1 MFRFRK
7 GRGTGSEWRTAAT
20 LLLAS
25 IYTALCAEPSTV
37 PLASAIWLLPVA
49 LAGYLLGQRAG
60 VGMGIYV
67 ALPLALSWYVYG
79 VPPGASFPGLMLSTF
94 VAVLCGFVLGRI
106 HDLNLRLRQRLE
118 KRRTTQAELRDAE
131 EQSRRLLEAL
141 PDVICRMDRQGNVLS
156 YQAPRSSSPGRTSVA
171 ARSSAVS
178 HSSWPPRLSLPPR
191 SSWPP
196 RITPTPQASTR
207 SSSSLPGA
215 VEPGGSEREG
225 AKASSTDDASA
236 HTSSAAAA
244 KSQASASGAPHADG
258 QSEGARRVEELLP
271 PEVTAEA
278 LECINEALETGAVVS
293 FEYPLHS
300 DGSSP
305 RQLEA
310 RLAKASDQDV
320 IAIVRDVT
328 AIKQLQRELDDA
340 HRDALEAAGTKGR
353 FLATMSHRIRTPMN
367 GVIGMTNVLL
377 QTKLSPEQREYTSI
391 IRNSGEALLS
401 ILDDVLDHAKIES
414 GRMELGRAPF
424 AVRTLLEE
432 IVELLSVRAHDK
444 GIELAAIID
453 ERVPDRVLGDRGR
466 LRQVITNL
474 LGNAVRFTQHG
485 HVVLRG
491 TVVGHDRDTAFIRF
505 DVGDTGVGISR
516 DQQKNLFQDFAQA
529 NPAIAREF
537 GGTGLGLAISRQIVE
552 LMGGHMLVESAPGE
566 GSTFSFTARF
576 GTAPEHTGSFFLPRS
591 FSGARLLALPL
602 HKLTREVLD
611 HQLSSFGVHLEA
623 ARDLREAERKLR
635 KPGGFDL
642 LLLELALGAR
652 EDEARRSVA
661 EVTAI
666 SRNVPLA
673 VLCGMGHRSVSDAAR
688 EAGAALTLTRPLRRA
703 ALYEGLGSVLGLTT
717 NSPRRKT
724 HNGEPPTQGGKL
736 RARVLV
742 AEDNLVNQ
750 KVAVRSLE
758 MLGCDAEVAANGAAA
773 LEALAQ
779 GDFDIVL
786 MDCQMPVLDGFQA
799 SQRIREIEGANKHTP
814 IIAMTANA
822 MQGDR
827 ERCLAAGMDDYVPKP
842 VTLAALDATL
852 RHWLPE
858 RVAYSPRTASRD
870 PSAHLEGPS

>member
-1 MFRFRK
+1 MIRK
-7 GRGTGSEWRTAAT
+7 AQQQSFEWRTAAT
-20 LLLAS
+20 LALAS
-25 IYTALCAEPSTV
+25 LYTGLCTERATI

-79 VPPGASFPGLMLSTF
+79 VPEGASFPGLMLSTC

-106 HDLNLRLRQRLE
+106 HDLNERLRLRLE
-118 KRRTTQAELRDAE
+118 KRRTTQAELRDTE
-131 EQSRRLLEAL
+131 EQSRRLLEAI
-141 PDVICRMDRQGNVLS
+141 PDVICRIDRQGAVLS
-156 YQAPRSSSPGRTSVA
+156 YQAPRGSEPERASTPT
-171 ARSSAVS
+171 RSSR
-178 HSSWPPRLSLPPR
+178 PPRLSTR
-191 SSWPP
+191 SSWPRLTWPP
-196 RITPTPQASTR
+196 RASTPA
-207 SSSSLPGA
+207 LAAIP
-215 VEPGGSEREG
+215 
-225 AKASSTDDASA
+225 AKADALHSA
-236 HTSSAAAA
+236 LFAPNGSAR
-244 KSQASASGAPHADG
+244 GEEPP
-258 QSEGARRVEELLP
+258 RLEELLP
-271 PEVTAEA
+271 PEAAAEA
-278 LECINEALETGAVVS
+278 LECINEALETGAVVT
-293 FEYPLHS
+293 FEYPLTVE
-300 DGSSP
+300 GGVA

-310 RLAKASDQDV
+310 RLVKASDRDV
-320 IAIVRDVT
+320 IAIMRDVT
-328 AIKQLQRELDDA
+328 PIKELQRELDEA
-340 HRDALEAAGTKGR
+340 HRHALEAAGTKGR

-377 QTKLSPEQREYTSI
+377 QTKLTPEQREYTSI

-424 AVRTLLEE
+424 ALRTLLEE

-444 GIELAAIID
+444 GIELASIID

-505 DVGDTGVGISR
+505 DVSDTGVGISR
-516 DQQKNLFQDFAQA
+516 EQQKNLFQDYAQA

-576 GTAPEHTGSFFLPRS
+576 GTAPEHATGTFFLPRS

-602 HKLTREVLD
+602 HKITREVLD
-611 HQLSSFGVHLEA
+611 HQLASFGVHLEA
-623 ARDLREAERKLR
+623 ARDLREAERKLK
-635 KPGGFDL
+635 KPSGFDL
-642 LLLELALGAR
+642 LLLELPLGAR
-652 EDEARRSVA
+652 EEETRRAVSEVVA
-661 EVTAI
+661 IA
-666 SRNVPLA
+666 RNVPLA

-688 EAGAALTLTRPLRRA
+688 EAGAALTLSRPLRRA

-717 NSPRRKT
+717 NSPFRGKR
-724 HNGEPPTQGGKL
+724 NGEKPAQDGKL

-773 LEALAQ
+773 IEALQQ
-779 GDFDIVL
+779 GEFDIVL
-786 MDCQMPVLDGFQA
+786 MDCQMPVLDGFHA
-799 SQRIREIEGANKHTP
+799 SQRIRELEGAAKHTP

-827 ERCLAAGMDDYVPKP
+827 ERCLAAGMDDYMPKP

-852 RHWLPE
+852 RHWLPD
-858 RVAYSPRTASRD
+858 RVAYSPRTAPRD
-870 PSAHLEGPS
+870 PAQADRSS